1 MNSKRKFYFIFSLTT
16 GMIKKLLSMI
26 RSKKKKHDKILMSAK
41 SKLNSTETLV
51 SQALIDLKISCEE
64 FVMILKERGNCEKM
78 KENLR
83 SISENM
89 RLNNADSKK
98 IASL

>member
-1 MNSKRKFYFIFSLTT
+1 
-16 GMIKKLLSMI
+16 MIKKLLSMI

-64 FVMILKERGNCEKM
+64 FVMILKERDKCEKM

-89 RLNNADSKK
+89 RLNSADSKK